1 MNILND
7 PDALKKLHAYFLQKK
22 NMELLNSRYAGACY
36 EILIECQAVAIVA
49 ADIEDNTISHVMLA
63 YIMENKLYEDV
74 LPKKDFVKL
83 LLDNPD
89 VTVGTPNILG
99 KPTEVSVVNNTYL
112 RSDANNTS
120 VDNLGNL
127 PSIEEWQ
134 DSQAKKILHQLVA
147 AHFQD

>member
-7 PDALKKLHAYFLQKK
+7 PDALKKFHAYFFQKK
-22 NMELLNSRYAGACY
+22 NMKLLNHRYAGACY

-63 YIMENKLYEDV
+63 YIMENKLYENV

-99 KPTEVSVVNNTYL
+99 NPTEVSVVNSTYL

-147 AHFQD
+147 PHFQD